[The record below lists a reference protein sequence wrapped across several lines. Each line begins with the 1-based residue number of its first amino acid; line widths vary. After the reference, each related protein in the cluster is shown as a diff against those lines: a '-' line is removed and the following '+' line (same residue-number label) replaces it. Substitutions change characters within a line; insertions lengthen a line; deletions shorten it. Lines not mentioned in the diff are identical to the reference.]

1 MGERGAAG
9 APAVPERIR
18 PPRVCGV
25 ILAVCV
31 AGCGKSPPPDPAPDL
46 ELGQAKFRMFCS
58 PCHGS
63 EGQGTENGPPPLAR
77 SPWVMGPEARL
88 IRIIL
93 HGVRGAIEV
102 HDRTYNLEMPGFG
115 PILRDGDI
123 AAILSF
129 VRATF
134 GGPSPP
140 VSARAVSEVRAM
152 HPDRMEYW
160 SAEELLGY
168 K

>member
-18 PPRVCGV
+18 PARICGV

-31 AGCGKSPPPDPAPDL
+31 AGCEKGPPPDAAPDL

-63 EGQGTENGPPPLAR
+63 EGQGTQNGPPPLAG
-77 SPWVMGPEARL
+77 SPWVMGPETRL

-102 HDRTYNLEMPGFG
+102 HQKTYNLERGTGAASG
-115 PILRDGDI
+115 PHGVLERGGVAPVRIVTDGTRRRRRI
-123 AAILSF
+123 
-129 VRATF
+129 
-134 GGPSPP
+134 G
-140 VSARAVSEVRAM
+140 
-152 HPDRMEYW
+152 H
-160 SAEELLGY
+160 
-168 K
+168 